1 MENTELN
8 PFRFPI
14 QPLEFDSAGVLRFKE
29 NKCVSALIEQVK
41 ALGGDW
47 SDCLYAD
54 GVETADRVQF
64 AQLHGY
70 SLSGFG
76 DLGHVPET
84 DLKAARLMHEAG
96 KSELQAR
103 HEVLERQLNTL
114 KNLMRPA
121 VSELFGVAP
130 EFDE

>member
-1 MENTELN
+1 MSNTELN

-14 QPLEFDSAGVLRFKE
+14 QPLETDKHGILRFRE
-29 NKCVSALIEQVK
+29 NKCVVALMKQVE
-41 ALGGDW
+41 ALGGSW
-47 SDCLYAD
+47 SECLYAD

-84 DLKAARLMHEAG
+84 DLQAAREMHEAG

-121 VSELFGVAP
+121 VSELYGVCV
-130 EFDE
+130 EFD